1 MLRIRLIWV
10 FIVVSLLTLGL
21 AYAVESGKR
30 NADFE
35 VVTNDLE
42 IGPDGRVYGQLKCNY
57 NGPNASQRP
66 FLFSIDKI
74 ARPSLVE
81 LKPGDTHRV
90 SFQYAPVWPLK
101 KQDPFLRYIE
111 RGLEIDPDCI
121 QGYVMTLENTQVILQ
136 GTAGRK

>member
-1 MLRIRLIWV
+1 MLRFRLIWV
-10 FIVVSLLTLGL
+10 FAFVGLLTLGL
-21 AYAVESGKR
+21 AFVVESGKR

-35 VVTNDLE
+35 IIVNDLE
-42 IGPDGRVYGQLKCNY
+42 IRPDGRVYGRLECNY
-57 NGPNASQRP
+57 TGPNSSERP
-66 FLFSIDKI
+66 FLFNIDKV

-81 LKPGDTHRV
+81 LQPGDTHRV

-121 QGYVMTLENTQVILQ
+121 QGYVMTDENTQVILR
-136 GTAGRK
+136 GASDL